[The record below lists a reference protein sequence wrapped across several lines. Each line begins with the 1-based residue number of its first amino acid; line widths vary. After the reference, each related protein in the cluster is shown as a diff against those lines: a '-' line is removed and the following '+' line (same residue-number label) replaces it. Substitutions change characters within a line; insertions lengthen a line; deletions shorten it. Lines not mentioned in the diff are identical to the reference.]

1 MPSEL
6 NGDDR
11 TTLMAGESEVTI
23 VGELVTTH
31 NNNNNNF
38 QRVEALL
45 QLCNATQPAIID
57 SGSQTQLAGQED
69 QFNAPDEDSHRRNF
83 VPPSLT
89 KKSAFKFNLAQVLAQ
104 NLPDKTIGE

>member
-1 MPSEL
+1 MPSEM
-6 NGDDR
+6 NRDDR
-11 TTLMAGESEVTI
+11 ITLMAVESEVTI

-31 NNNNNNF
+31 NNNNNF
-38 QRVEALL
+38 QGVEALL
-45 QLCNATQPAIID
+45 QLCNATQPAITD
-57 SGSQTQLAGQED
+57 SGSQTPLAGQED

-89 KKSAFKFNLAQVLAQ
+89 KKKSAYKFNLAQVLAQ